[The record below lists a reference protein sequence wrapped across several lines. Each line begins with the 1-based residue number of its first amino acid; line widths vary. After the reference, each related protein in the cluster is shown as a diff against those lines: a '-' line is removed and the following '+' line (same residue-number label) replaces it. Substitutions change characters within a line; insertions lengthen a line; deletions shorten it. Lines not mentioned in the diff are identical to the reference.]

1 MDLWPCCAPA
11 SCRVSVGAEHH
22 RTWGGRCRM
31 GPPSLRPPRE
41 ARPVGPIPEG
51 RHGLR
56 KGSSSSSVWVTQG
69 QGRGQGH
76 GGGTAA
82 SWDTAMG
89 VCTSAGQAAS
99 LPPSASAPLPAP
111 WLRAGALGAAVSS
124 THHPALLPGFLP
136 QCLVTVQP

>member
-1 MDLWPCCAPA
+1 M
-11 SCRVSVGAEHH
+11 
-22 RTWGGRCRM
+22 
-31 GPPSLRPPRE
+31 
-41 ARPVGPIPEG
+41 GPIPEG

-69 QGRGQGH
+69 QGRGRGH
-76 GGGTAA
+76 GGDGTAA
-82 SWDTAMG
+82 SRDAAMG

-111 WLRAGALGAAVSS
+111 RLQAGVPGAAVSS